1 MFDETKT
8 AVRKAFE
15 IGKTLFTMGPK
26 RYDELL
32 KLTSRIRPPS
42 IEEIELYVEG
52 RGLTL
57 EEAYITILKE
67 RYSAT
72 ATQNGFTKQQGIA
85 MLEYAALEAEL
96 NG

>member
-42 IEEIELYVEG
+42 IEELELYVEG
-52 RGLTL
+52 KGLSL
-57 EEAYITILKE
+57 EEAYIVALKKQ
-67 RYSAT
+67 YSDVST
-72 ATQNGFTKQQGIA
+72 KNGFTKQQGIA

-96 NG
+96 SE